1 MYRCCQRINK
11 KKDLLGNFMEESQ
24 RTKLNSLRDAYQR
37 IRNEKLATGIT
48 VNTLSGNFDITNPQ
62 IVTAVLDFLIHEVS
76 EQIKAQVNE

>member
-62 IVTAVLDFLIHEVS
+62 IVTAVLDFLIYEVS